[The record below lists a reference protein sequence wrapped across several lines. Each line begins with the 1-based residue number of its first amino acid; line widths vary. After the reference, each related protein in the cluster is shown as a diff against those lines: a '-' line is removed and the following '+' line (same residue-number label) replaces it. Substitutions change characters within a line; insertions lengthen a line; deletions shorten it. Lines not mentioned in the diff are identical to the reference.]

1 MNLKAYIKSA
11 TLITLGVLGVLAALK
26 FLVIPLMPSW
36 LFAIPPALLL
46 FSVGA
51 FAVLARTEARNP
63 SRFVGAFMGAIGG
76 KMFLTLSVVAGY
88 ILLDGTHRLLVTLT
102 IVGCYGIQMAHFT
115 AVASRQ
121 LRRSDRE
128 ADADKPS

>member
-1 MNLKAYIKSA
+1 MNLQAYIKGA
-11 TLITLGVLGVLAALK
+11 VLITLGVLGVLAALK
-26 FLVIPLMPSW
+26 FLVIPFMPSW

-46 FSVGA
+46 FSIGA
-51 FAVLARTEARNP
+51 FAVLARTEERNP

-76 KMFLTLSVVAGY
+76 KMFLTLSVVAAY

-115 AVASRQ
+115 AIASRQ
-121 LRRSDRE
+121 LRRSGRDSE
-128 ADADKPS
+128 GEKSA